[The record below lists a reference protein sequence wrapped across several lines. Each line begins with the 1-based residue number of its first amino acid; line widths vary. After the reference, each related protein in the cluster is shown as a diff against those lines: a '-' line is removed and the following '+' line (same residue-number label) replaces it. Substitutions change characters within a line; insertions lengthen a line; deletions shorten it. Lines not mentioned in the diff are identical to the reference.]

1 MSWKTNLKKAESILW
16 EKNFI
21 TSGIEVL
28 GYTNNATV
36 EWTMKVHGRD
46 HLTGEGGFL
55 NPRLNDDLWQ
65 QQEGKKRTGGM
76 SEWISKIELIV
87 TNASITTSTG
97 KLYNWSGNQITVKDG
112 FMAGPA
118 GDGGIAPAVVSI
130 SQNNESI
137 SVSFNDLK
145 SRLFEL
151 RSEVK

>member
-1 MSWKTNLKKAESILW
+1 MSWFNLLKAESILW

-28 GYTNNATV
+28 RYTNNATV
-36 EWTMKVHGRD
+36 EWTMKVHGRS
-46 HLTGEGGFL
+46 HMAGKGGFS

-87 TNASITTSTG
+87 TNASITNSTG
-97 KLYNWSGNQITVKDG
+97 KLHNWSGNQITVKDG

-118 GDGGIAPAVVSI
+118 GNGGIAPAAVSI
-130 SQNNESI
+130 SQNGESI
-137 SVSFNDLK
+137 RVSFNDLS
-145 SRLFEL
+145 SRLFEF
-151 RSEVK
+151 RSETK